1 VRILRLEDGFLRSVG
16 LGADLIRPL
25 SWVVDTRGIYYDATR
40 PSDLEHLLADTVF
53 SRGLIQ
59 RAAFLRERIVAE
71 GLTKYN
77 VGISG
82 WQRPSGAGKII
93 LVPGQ
98 VESDASLV
106 YGAPRIRS
114 NIGLLQAVR
123 QTNPDTYVV
132 YKPHPDVIAGLR
144 AKGAGEDEALSWC
157 DEQVADVAM
166 GDLLLAVDEVHVLTS
181 LAGFE
186 ALLRGKP
193 VTCYGQPFYSGW
205 GLTIDMIPNPRRDR
219 PLSLDELVAG
229 VLIEYPIYL
238 SRVSDALITP
248 EQALDE
254 LLAWRAKAGGVVPWW
269 REYFRMVLRFIVGV
283 R

>member
-1 VRILRLEDGFLRSVG
+1 
-16 LGADLIRPL
+16 
-25 SWVVDTRGIYYDATR
+25 
-40 PSDLEHLLADTVF
+40 
-53 SRGLIQ
+53 
-59 RAAFLRERIVAE
+59 LRERIVTE

-77 VGISG
+77 VGISC
-82 WQRPSGAGKII
+82 WQRPSEAGKII

-106 YGAPRIRS
+106 YGAPNIYT

-123 QTNPDTYVV
+123 QANLEAYIV

-144 AKGAGEDEALSWC
+144 AQGAGEHEALSWC
-157 DEQVADVAM
+157 DEIVRDVDM
-166 GDLLLAVDEVHVLTS
+166 GRLLTVVDEVHVLTS

-205 GLTIDMIPNPRRDR
+205 GLTMDVVPIPRRNR
-219 PLSLDELVAG
+219 QLLLDELVAG
-229 VLIEYPIYL
+229 ALIAYPIYL
-238 SRVSDALITP
+238 SRATDALITP

-254 LLAWRAKAGGVVPWW
+254 LLDWRDKTGGTVPWW
-269 REYFRMVLRFIVGV
+269 RKLFRMVLRRVVGV
-283 R
+283 Q